1 LPNNNIINQNNNYYI
16 NNNVSFNNPYMEYNY
31 PMNYNKNI
39 PLIQNNN
46 INNYYLNYNNN
57 FNGDYYHPN
66 NILNVN
72 NNNFQNNINQYM
84 INQNMMNQN
93 NINQNNINQNMINQ
107 NMINQN
113 MINQNN
119 IIYSDNNIN
128 IRNNIDNQNN
138 LNNNNIKNELEK
150 HDIFKILKRA
160 QFKLSGFRLSKL
172 KSENKNEETIHCG
185 CPYYMAPEL
194 LLMETPLEAVESQKI
209 DIWALGVIAFEMFF
223 GRKPFE
229 AQSLEELSRKY
240 KNGEYYLNLNMPNIK
255 ISKEFVEFLNLCLQN
270 LPKKRVSVYELQLTD
285 FYNMSYKSIII
296 LNENEI
302 YKSLGFPEKN
312 ENNILILRT
321 DKNYY
326 EQSIEDYEE
335 DEE

>member
-1 LPNNNIINQNNNYYI
+1 
-16 NNNVSFNNPYMEYNY
+16 MEYNY

-107 NMINQN
+107 NI
-113 MINQNN
+113 INQNN

-128 IRNNIDNQNN
+128 IRNNIYNQNN

-150 HDIFKILKRA
+150 HDIFNILKKA

-172 KSENKNEETIHCG
+172 RSENKNEESIHCG

-240 KNGEYYLNLNMPNIK
+240 KKGEYYLNLNMSNIQ

-270 LPKKRVSVYELQLTD
+270 LPKKRVDVYELQLID
-285 FYNMSYKSIII
+285 FYNMSYKSIKI

-302 YKSLGFPEKN
+302 YMSLGSADKN

-326 EQSIEDYEE
+326 EQNNEEYEE
-335 DEE
+335 DED